1 MASKLQTR
9 TAAANL
15 AALKNFF
22 GPPPVLSNESIDG
35 YNAILTRCLDS
46 VEPRDFIEQLL
57 TGDVADATWEIRRY
71 MRHKSLG
78 IERRYREQIEYQ
90 AKKTEEEVERKKQQR
105 ARQRAEKA
113 KEQATELDR
122 LHELEL
128 VMDATVNDVD
138 EILVRKPEDLDYARA
153 LEQGIEFHEKLDAL
167 LNAAVA
173 RRNNALEQLERYRN
187 GLSYLR
193 SVSEEIIDAEFSDAK
208 TDAGQD
214 PPVPSIEGAG
224 Q

>member
-90 AKKTEEEVERKKQQR
+90 AKKTEEEAER
-105 ARQRAEKA
+105 RAEKA
-113 KEQATELDR
+113 KEQATEHDR
-122 LHELEL
+122 IHELEL

-138 EILVRKPEDLDYARA
+138 EILARKPEDLDYAKA